1 MAAGTVGAIGDR
13 RHRPVLIHI
22 NAGITAAFNMPSL
35 PMEDT
40 MKSDHLLR
48 QDVID
53 ELDFEP
59 SINADHIGVAATN
72 GVITL
77 SGFVS
82 TYGEK
87 LMAEKA
93 ARRVEGVKAIA
104 EEIEVRLPSDKKVAD
119 HEIAQRALD
128 VLRWRVGI
136 PGDRIGIKVE
146 KGAVYLTGTVDW
158 QFQKDE
164 AGKAVSHLT
173 GVYVVQ
179 NQIQIKSPI
188 QVTNVRE
195 KIQKALERAAELD
208 ASRITVRAEG
218 GKVILEGKVRG
229 WFERDLAEQA
239 AWSAPGVTQVLDHIQ
254 IGP

>member
-1 MAAGTVGAIGDR
+1 
-13 RHRPVLIHI
+13 
-22 NAGITAAFNMPSL
+22 
-35 PMEDT
+35 
-40 MKSDHLLR
+40 MKSDHQLR
-48 QDVID
+48 QDVLD

-82 TYGEK
+82 SYGEK
-87 LMAEKA
+87 LMAERA

-104 EEIEVRLPSDKKVAD
+104 EQIEVRLPSDKKVAD

-136 PGDRIGIKVE
+136 PGDRIGVKVE
-146 KGAVYLTGTVDW
+146 KGAVYLTGEVDW

-164 AGKAVSHLT
+164 AAKAVSHLT
-173 GVYVVQ
+173 GVYTVR

-188 QVTNVRE
+188 QVANVRE
-195 KIQKALERAAELD
+195 KIQKALQRAAELD
-208 ASRITVRAEG
+208 ASWITVRSEG

-239 AWSAPGVTQVLDHIQ
+239 AWSAPGVREVLDHIQ

>member
-1 MAAGTVGAIGDR
+1 
-13 RHRPVLIHI
+13 
-22 NAGITAAFNMPSL
+22 
-35 PMEDT
+35 
-40 MKSDHLLR
+40 
-48 QDVID
+48 
-53 ELDFEP
+53 
-59 SINADHIGVAATN
+59 
-72 GVITL
+72 
-77 SGFVS
+77 VS

-146 KGAVYLTGTVDW
+146 KGAVYLTGEVDW